1 MFSPMTTSEMVTAV
15 GRAARTAAR
24 GDGPATEFSRGQLLS
39 AFSASRHLT
48 VELAK
53 YPAELRPFGA
63 DVAQALREADQVG
76 TRGQLEAL
84 AAELDRPSDAAGI
97 GDLVSAALD
106 LLRED
111 QNPNARRIRAHVHSA
126 LRALSD
132 REVELLADAIE
143 GPTHE

>member
-1 MFSPMTTSEMVTAV
+1 MFSPMTTSEMVTAI
-15 GRAARTAAR
+15 GRAARAAAR

-48 VELAK
+48 VELAR
-53 YPAELRPFGA
+53 YPAELRPFAA
-63 DVAQALREADQVG
+63 DVARALRQADEVG
-76 TRGQLEAL
+76 TRGELGAL
-84 AAELDRPSDAAGI
+84 AAELDRASDGARI

-106 LLRED
+106 LVRKD
-111 QNPNARRIRAHVHSA
+111 QNPTARAIRAHIHSA

-143 GPTHE
+143 GPSRG

>member
-1 MFSPMTTSEMVTAV
+1 MFSPMTTSEMVTAI
-15 GRAARTAAR
+15 GQAARAAAR

-48 VELAK
+48 VELAT
-53 YPAELRPFGA
+53 YPAELRPFAA
-63 DVAQALREADQVG
+63 DVARALRQADDVETPDELG
-76 TRGQLEAL
+76 AL
-84 AAELDRPSDAAGI
+84 AAELDRASDAARI

-106 LLRED
+106 LLRKA
-111 QNPNARRIRAHVHSA
+111 QNPIARAIRTHIHST

-143 GPTHE
+143 GPSRG